1 MWPFAAAAVVSF
13 GGPLALAA
21 LYGPQAVD
29 EVTSSAGLV
38 ALIAPLVFAIPLV
51 IWLRYSRDIAGPGGL
66 YAFVEAAAGR
76 RTARVHG
83 VLWVTSYALYLVYTT
98 AYVVYD
104 VLPAVTPRVSS
115 YRSTLEVLLPVAIA
129 AAVLTGRRTT
139 MAVLAVIA
147 VGQVGL
153 AVLLDVV
160 ALRHSPTV
168 NAFAGHGHPHDTAV
182 AAGSVALLFVC
193 GSLPLFLGGEVVRPH
208 RTIRRV
214 LPLAYAATAV
224 LVVIAILPMA
234 VDPAFARADIPG
246 MSLVRVDVGATAATA
261 VGLGVAASVVGVM
274 LVEYLAVT
282 RLVHAVT
289 ARSPQVVAR
298 WLAVPLVVAGPI
310 SLINPDRFYA
320 DLLKPSL
327 VALWLAQLVVVAVF
341 PLYMRRRGELR
352 VQHVAMGAVGSAVM
366 VFGLWSTLSSTSAT

>member
-1 MWPFAAAAVVSF
+1 MVSF

-29 EVTSSAGLV
+29 EVTSSAGFV
-38 ALIAPLVFAIPLV
+38 AVIAPLVFAIPLV

-76 RTARVHG
+76 SMARVQG
-83 VLWVTSYALYLVYTT
+83 LLWVTSYALYLVYTT

-104 VLPAVTPRVSS
+104 VLPAVTPRVNG

-129 AAVLTGRRTT
+129 AAVVAGRRTT

-147 VGQVGL
+147 VGQVAL
-153 AVLLDVV
+153 AVLVDVV
-160 ALRHSPTV
+160 ALRHSPTI
-168 NAFAGHGHPHDTAV
+168 NAFATHGQPHDTAV
-182 AAGSVALLFVC
+182 ATGSVALLFVC

-214 LPLAYAATAV
+214 LPIAYVLTAL
-224 LVVIAILPMA
+224 LVVIAILPVA
-234 VDPAFARADIPG
+234 VDPAFAHAEIPG
-246 MSLVRVDVGATAATA
+246 MSLVRVDVGASAATA

-289 ARSPQVVAR
+289 ARSPQFVAR
-298 WLAVPLVVAGPI
+298 WLAVPLVVAGPL
-310 SLINPDRFYA
+310 SLINPNRFYA

-341 PLYMRRRGELR
+341 PLYTRRQGRLR
-352 VQHVAMGAVGSAVM
+352 LLHVALGAAGSAVM

>member
-1 MWPFAAAAVVSF
+1 VVSF

-51 IWLRYSRDIAGPGGL
+51 IWLRYSRDLAGSGGL
-66 YAFVEAAAGR
+66 YTFVEAAAGR
-76 RTARVHG
+76 RLAGVHG

-104 VLPAVTPRVSS
+104 VLPAVTPRVNSF
-115 YRSTLEVLLPVAIA
+115 RSTLEVLLPVAIA
-129 AAVLTGRRTT
+129 AAVVTGRRTT

-168 NAFAGHGHPHDTAV
+168 SSFAGHGHPHDTAV

-224 LVVIAILPMA
+224 LVVIAVLPMA

-341 PLYMRRRGELR
+341 PLYIRRRGGLR
-352 VQHVAMGAVGSAVM
+352 IHHVAMGAVGSAVM